1 MVKVSE
7 TFKKNFTY
15 QHIFKHSTS
24 FFLKWFS
31 YFIGSGALA
40 PPKASQALQFLI
52 KQLGEANTHDFLKI
66 KIEGVSE
73 VSKSDAREKIDHFSH
88 KYKVKLE
95 KVAGKETYY
104 IVGFTA

>member
-1 MVKVSE
+1 MTHESIL
-7 TFKKNFTY
+7 N
-15 QHIFKHSTS
+15 
-24 FFLKWFS
+24 
-31 YFIGSGALA
+31 
-40 PPKASQALQFLI
+40 
-52 KQLGEANTHDFLKI
+52 QLGYVPNLPLMEQLGRIEANTVGFDKIIKHVMDLHEALKADKSYVAMSNTHDFLKI